1 MDNER
6 ILFPV
11 RVEWL
16 GGKRVSAFV
25 AGKQPIDI
33 ATPPPFDGGI
43 EGVWSP
49 EDFFVGA
56 AASCFAVTL
65 AGIAAKSRVPLHG
78 LTVDGI
84 GIVGKREDGKTS
96 FLEVEL
102 GVAVET
108 DEAYVAAAEKA
119 ISRVERHC
127 LVALAL
133 GIPVRVYATVHA
145 VAPAA

>member
-6 ILFPV
+6 IFFPV
-11 RVEWL
+11 RVDWL
-16 GGKRVSAFV
+16 GAKRVSAFV
-25 AGKQPIDI
+25 AGKQPIDV

-65 AGIAAKSRVPLHG
+65 AGIAAKSRVPLHA
-78 LTVDGI
+78 LAVDGL
-84 GIVGKREDGKTS
+84 GVVGKRDDGRTT

-102 GVAVET
+102 NVSVET
-108 DEAYVAAAEKA
+108 DDDHVAAAEKA

-133 GIPVRVYATVHA
+133 GIPVRVSATVHA